1 MLELHLSAWSSLAW
15 GASHLISKA
24 WMSSDIKP
32 PRLVLGKTH
41 GPTGCPE
48 KDSEEM
54 LPIPASPV
62 CSPLYRCKHAMKWGE
77 TFVNQICSC
86 FITLLI
92 SILIFVRFCFQS
104 IQLEVQLVHT
114 LVFGKGIHEAA
125 PKAPPCHFPCDTMH
139 KSGSSPRQQ
148 GERRGTKV
156 KTLLAGQITD
166 AQKQVPRYYA
176 PASLVF
182 SPPSSHLAACARLI
196 KVLLVTSCKSLIMM
210 LCRYQPISEPARSMP
225 LDAISQPDHGRPPAA
240 HMAFQPAFNPWD
252 RLQYQPGRIHL
263 WSEISGYIHFISF
276 NPLMLWRFFFFS

>member
-1 MLELHLSAWSSLAW
+1 MLELYLSAWSSLAW

-48 KDSEEM
+48 NASEEM
-54 LPIPASPV
+54 LPIPASPA
-62 CSPLYRCKHAMKWGE
+62 CSPLYRSKHAMRWGE

-114 LVFGKGIHEAA
+114 LVLGKRIHEPA

-156 KTLLAGQITD
+156 KTLLAGQITE
-166 AQKQVPRYYA
+166 AQKQVT
-176 PASLVF
+176 SIM
-182 SPPSSHLAACARLI
+182 RL
-196 KVLLVTSCKSLIMM
+196 
-210 LCRYQPISEPARSMP
+210 P
-225 LDAISQPDHGRPPAA
+225 LWCFRRQVPTWPHV
-240 HMAFQPAFNPWD
+240 HV
-252 RLQYQPGRIHL
+252 
-263 WSEISGYIHFISF
+263 
-276 NPLMLWRFFFFS
+276 